1 MFERIKIQEMDDFFI
16 DRDGRREKGVY
27 IYRITSYWPEV
38 REFIRRYYEE
48 ARQNGVVI
56 EGGIA
61 NPDRRNLAYYEEMMG
76 LDFQLSLGFLLTSLH
91 RWLPRMNEN
100 QRKLVGTA
108 MYDTLAQLQREGK
121 NQGILKNAYIKFM
134 CWLYYKF
141 ERIVNRLGDK
151 KLPKI
156 LYEGKLSRYELL
168 LLSILSKAGSD
179 IVLLLAQGEEE
190 YRRIDRE
197 SVFSDRLEWPGS
209 KTAGEE
215 GRRIGEAETVR
226 EKGRRIG
233 EAGTENGREG
243 AFPPDFSL
251 KELQKEIA
259 LKQRRERLYGTRS
272 RMVNVTNTWME
283 VQGQSDREMKD
294 ILIPF
299 SRRREMACP
308 ESERIYFYNCFYQIN
323 GVEDKLTYLQELYQL
338 QMQVKSSQRPLLIL
352 EGKIPAPAPEEIQ
365 NIQRVNGGTA
375 EEILHSLCQNIRYP
389 GDMELQRHM
398 VTVFLDLMLETAD
411 ADKRQGDTPQAAG
424 SCLMNQGVQLL
435 CWIQRYQYLF
445 VGEWGDAVGQSNRD
459 CYAYGSDD
467 EQKPDASKMPGC
479 MLYLGGCR
487 NEEEELFIRFMARMP
502 VDVLLFNPEKR
513 QGRTPEDG
521 LLCCIDYDEVMKAE
535 KYPKEST
542 DLRLGTAAYHAE
554 QELDSILYQ
563 DSGMYRDRQYSKS
576 TVITLQTMY
585 EEIEILWDQELK
597 YRPNFD
603 IVQDVVNIPVLFAKV
618 SGVKDGAVSKYWA
631 GIRGMVTEDTLAVKN
646 GPYVLPGEIDK
657 VMPRAQAWLRDG
669 KLLRANIREDKDYPY
684 GFLRE
689 ELQEYLLDKLQ
700 LLLDQKC
707 IRGTYENGT
716 EYTIISVALTLT
728 MDILR
733 LAQRFDLTKKNP
745 KLIYVCSTERVL
757 SLEDSILAAYLHL
770 VGFDVLFFVPTGY
783 QTVERHFQG
792 GLLEEHQAGEYMYDL
807 RVPELPRGAAKT
819 RKGWLDKLFNW

>member
-1 MFERIKIQEMDDFFI
+1 MFERIKIQEMDDFFL
-16 DRDGRREKGVY
+16 DRDGRKDKGIY
-27 IYRITSYWPEV
+27 FYRITGYGPEV
-38 REFIRRYYEE
+38 RAFIQRYNEE
-48 ARQNGVVI
+48 ARRTGVVI

-61 NPDRRNLAYYEEMMG
+61 NPDRKNLSYYEEMMG
-76 LDFQLSLGFLLTSLH
+76 LDFQLSLGFLLTSLK

-108 MYDTLAQLQREGK
+108 MYDTLARLQREGK

-151 KLPKI
+151 QLPKI

-168 LLSILSKAGSD
+168 LFSMLSKAGSD
-179 IVLLLAQGEEE
+179 IVLLLPQGEEA
-190 YRRIDRE
+190 YRQVDRE
-197 SVFSDRLEWPGS
+197 LAFSDRLEWMKPGM
-209 KTAGEE
+209 
-215 GRRIGEAETVR
+215 VR
-226 EKGRRIG
+226 E
-233 EAGTENGREG
+233 EEP
-243 AFPPDFSL
+243 FPPDFSL

-259 LKQRRERLYGTRS
+259 QKQRRERLYGTRS
-272 RMVNVTNTWME
+272 RLVYVTNTW
-283 VQGQSDREMKD
+283 VLGQEPGERKIQD

-299 SRRREMACP
+299 PERRERGHPGGLRSEPGEREWP
-308 ESERIYFYNCFYQIN
+308 EARNSAGTGKETEKIYGYNCFYQVN

-338 QMQVKSSQRPLLIL
+338 QMQVKSSERPLLIL
-352 EGKIPAPAPEEIQ
+352 EGSIPPPAAEEIQ
-365 NIQRVNGGTA
+365 NIQRKNSGTV
-375 EEILHSLCQNIRYP
+375 EEILYALCQNIRYP
-389 GDMELQRHM
+389 ADQELQRHM
-398 VTVFLDLMLETAD
+398 TAVFLDLMLES
-411 ADKRQGDTPQAAG
+411 ADKLRKTEESAHFR
-424 SCLMNQGVQLL
+424 LLNQGVQLL
-435 CWIQRYQYLF
+435 CWVQRYQVLF
-445 VGEWGDAVGQSNRD
+445 AAED
-459 CYAYGSDD
+459 
-467 EQKPDASKMPGC
+467 KTPGC
-479 MLYLGGCR
+479 MIYLGSCQ
-487 NEEEELFIRFMARMP
+487 NEDEELWIRFMARMP
-502 VDVLLFNPEKR
+502 VDVLILNPGKR
-513 QGRTPEDG
+513 QGRIPEDER
-521 LLCCIDYDEVMKAE
+521 LCCIDYDETLNVE
-535 KYPKEST
+535 KYPRENA

-597 YRPNFD
+597 YRPNFA
-603 IVQDVVNIPVLFAKV
+603 IVQDVVNVPVLFAKV
-618 SGVKDGAVSKYWA
+618 SGVKDGALPKYWS
-631 GIRGMVTEDTLAVKN
+631 GIREMVTEDTLVVKN

-657 VMPRAQAWLRDG
+657 IMPRARQWLRDG
-669 KLLRANIREDKDYPY
+669 RLLRKEIREDPDYPY

-689 ELQEYLLDKLQ
+689 ELQNYLLDKLQ

-716 EYTIISVALTLT
+716 EYAVISVALTLS
-728 MDILR
+728 MDLLR

-745 KLIYVCSTERVL
+745 KLIYVCSTENVI

-807 RVPELPRGAAKT
+807 RVPEFPRGAAKS
-819 RKGWLDKLFNW
+819 RKGWLDKLFNR